1 MTRRLLKTVS
11 VCLLAGWLLL
21 GLGGCSNLKA
31 DIPQHVVAEAV
42 ARQAEREQSAL
53 WQQLSSTQEDAPT
66 LSVNRV
72 KIQQVRQV
80 KVDSDL
86 AYEITGTYN
95 YKLRYPNRPSVKQSQ
110 VPFDLFLRGNSE
122 ADDWQLLQRGSG
134 IQGDRA
140 WRWQPL
146 NSDRA

>member
-1 MTRRLLKTVS
+1 MIRQLLKSVV
-11 VCLLAGWLLL
+11 VCLLAGGVLL

-42 ARQAEREQSAL
+42 SRQAEREQSAL
-53 WQQLSSTQEDAPT
+53 WQQLSSTPAEAPN
-66 LSVNRV
+66 LSVKRV
-72 KIQQVRQV
+72 KVQQVRQV
-80 KVDSDL
+80 KVASDL

-110 VPFDLFLRGNSE
+110 VPFDLFLRGDTE

-134 IQGDRA
+134 IQGDHA
-140 WRWQPL
+140 WRWQSL
-146 NSDRA
+146 DSDRA